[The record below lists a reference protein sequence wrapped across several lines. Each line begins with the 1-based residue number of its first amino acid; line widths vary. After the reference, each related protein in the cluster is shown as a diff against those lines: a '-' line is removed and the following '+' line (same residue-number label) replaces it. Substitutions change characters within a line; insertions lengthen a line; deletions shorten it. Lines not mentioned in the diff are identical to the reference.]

1 MSSNESKKLGL
12 AEIVLFGVCTV
23 LVVDTVAASAIAGPG
38 GMVWWLILLFAF
50 FLPYGLITAEL
61 TTTYPAEGGI
71 YDWVKRAFGR
81 RWAARNAW
89 LYWVN
94 YAMWIPAVFY
104 LFAVVIGQIFNLT
117 FSPWTTALISIAM
130 SWVCS
135 WISTKPVADAAW
147 ISTTGA
153 IFKVL
158 IMLILGVGGILMA
171 MTGEMATT
179 FELASLKP
187 DLSVGLSILPV
198 ILFNLMGVEVI
209 AGASDSMKDPKNDI
223 PKATIYSGIL
233 IAAMYLLAAFGV
245 QVALPVDQISES
257 AGLYDSL
264 AILFGTEG
272 AAGMMIKVVAVLFMF
287 TLVANIV
294 NWSVGVNYVAVYA
307 ARNGDMPSIFGTETE
322 DGGPKGAPICNGI
335 VATIVMIAYAL
346 VSSIGGYDDLFW
358 NVFSLGAVT
367 LLLSYLFMFPAFLK
381 LRRIDADLER
391 PYKLPG
397 GKTAVKIACYV
408 PMALLALG
416 VITFFW
422 VPGEPLDTTYL
433 WQVGSGVGIAILI
446 GELFIQ
452 KYVVDDTNMKVSAAV
467 N

>member
-50 FLPYGLITAEL
+50 FLPYGLLTAEL

-81 RWAARNAW
+81 RWGARTAW

-147 ISTTGA
+147 ISTVGA
-153 IFKVL
+153 IFKVS
-158 IMLILGVGGILMA
+158 IMLVLGVGGILMA
-171 MTGEMATT
+171 LTGEMATS

-187 DLSVGLSILPV
+187 DLKVGLAILPV

-209 AGASDSMKDPKNDI
+209 AGASDSMRDPKNDI
-223 PKATIYSGIL
+223 PKATIYGGIL
-233 IAAMYLLAAFGV
+233 IAFMYLLAAFGI
-245 QVALPVDQISES
+245 QAALPIDQISES

-272 AAGMMIKVVAVLFMF
+272 ATGIMIKIVAVLFLF
-287 TLVANIV
+287 TLV
-294 NWSVGVNYVAVYA
+294 
-307 ARNGDMPSIFGTETE
+307 
-322 DGGPKGAPICNGI
+322 
-335 VATIVMIAYAL
+335 
-346 VSSIGGYDDLFW
+346 
-358 NVFSLGAVT
+358 
-367 LLLSYLFMFPAFLK
+367 
-381 LRRIDADLER
+381 
-391 PYKLPG
+391 
-397 GKTAVKIACYV
+397 
-408 PMALLALG
+408 
-416 VITFFW
+416 
-422 VPGEPLDTTYL
+422 GEHC
-433 WQVGSGVGIAILI
+433 
-446 GELFIQ
+446 
-452 KYVVDDTNMKVSAAV
+452 
-467 N
+467 